1 MSKKPELFVCTNQ
14 RAGGAFCM
22 QGGKATYQAL
32 AKRAK
37 ARGDL
42 VKVNTSVCM
51 GYCAMGPNVKV
62 LGGDF
67 FHRVTDK
74 DLDGILDAAEALAD

>member
-1 MSKKPELFVCTNQ
+1 
-14 RAGGAFCM
+14 M

-32 AKRAK
+32 AKRATL
-37 ARGDL
+37 RGDI
-42 VKVNTSVCM
+42 VKVNASVCM
-51 GYCAMGPNVKV
+51 GYCAKGPNVKI

-74 DLDGILDAAEALAD
+74 DLDHILDAAEALAD

>member
-1 MSKKPELFVCTNQ
+1 
-14 RAGGAFCM
+14 M

-37 ARGDL
+37 ARGDK

-51 GYCAMGPNVKV
+51 GYCAKGPNVKV